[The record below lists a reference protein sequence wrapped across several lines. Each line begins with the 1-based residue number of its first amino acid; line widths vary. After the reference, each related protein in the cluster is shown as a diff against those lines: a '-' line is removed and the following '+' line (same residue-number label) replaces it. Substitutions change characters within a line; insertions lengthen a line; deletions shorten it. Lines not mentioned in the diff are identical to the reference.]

1 MAEKKPMDFSKKA
14 GKSKKNSKSLS
25 LEERIERAR
34 KAYKENVD
42 DLGKSLDDLE
52 LDELKDLYKAIPKG
66 MYKMGTSNIK
76 GIKNVIKA
84 FMGLKDGGLVKN
96 KTGHTDY
103 RKTGLFK

>member
-1 MAEKKPMDFSKKA
+1 MAEKKSKY
-14 GKSKKNSKSLS
+14 LS
-25 LEERIERAR
+25 LEDRVKRAK
-34 KAYKENVD
+34 KAYKENVE

-66 MYKMGTSNIK
+66 MYKMGTSNLK
-76 GIKNVIKA
+76 GIKDVIKA

-96 KTGHTDY
+96 KAGHTDY

>member
-1 MAEKKPMDFSKKA
+1 MPEKK
-14 GKSKKNSKSLS
+14 SKSLS
-25 LEERIERAR
+25 LEDRVKRAR

-66 MYKMGTSNIK
+66 IYKMGASNAK
-76 GIKNVIKA
+76 GIKDVIKA
-84 FMGLKDGGLVKN
+84 FMGFKDGGLSTK
-96 KTGHTDY
+96 KRTGHTDL